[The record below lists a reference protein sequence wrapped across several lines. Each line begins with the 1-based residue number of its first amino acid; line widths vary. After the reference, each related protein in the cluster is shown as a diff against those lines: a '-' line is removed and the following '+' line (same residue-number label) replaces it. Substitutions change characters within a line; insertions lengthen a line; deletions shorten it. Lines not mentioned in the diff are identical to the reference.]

1 MRAAAALLAALVVAV
16 TNLETRFALVSAAD
30 KDGGGPILGLVADD
44 FIVEDGGTRAEV
56 MSVTPASYPV
66 AIVVDT
72 SSFARSDFQQIRD
85 AVHQFVGSLSG
96 RDVALYAT
104 GMVPKRRAEFTR
116 DLRQLETS
124 IAATSAQP
132 DGPPLTLDTIVDA
145 ATDLRERRDL
155 VTRIVVVSAGGAD
168 ASARSPRQVLHAVLA
183 SRSIV
188 DVVDLQQSRTH
199 PYTGIPRGNRTTMPS
214 LYRAEN
220 AAELLHNLSKRTL
233 GVYERIVTASA
244 YATSLQRV
252 RGQVLSEVIVEY
264 AAAPGSARSL
274 KVGVHLPNVSVRGV
288 ALERSPDSRP

>member
-1 MRAAAALLAALVVAV
+1 MRAAAALVAALVVAV
-16 TNLETRFALVSAAD
+16 TNLESRFALVSAAD
-30 KDGGGPILGLVADD
+30 KEGGPILGLVADD

-155 VTRIVVVSAGGAD
+155 VTRIVVVSAGGRR
-168 ASARSPRQVLHAVLA
+168 ARFFTPSWPVDRSSTSSIF
-183 SRSIV
+183 SRV
-188 DVVDLQQSRTH
+188 ERT
-199 PYTGIPRGNRTTMPS
+199 PTPEFRAATERRCRRSTGRRT
-214 LYRAEN
+214 
-220 AAELLHNLSKRTL
+220 
-233 GVYERIVTASA
+233 
-244 YATSLQRV
+244 QRNC
-252 RGQVLSEVIVEY
+252 STT
-264 AAAPGSARSL
+264 
-274 KVGVHLPNVSVRGV
+274 
-288 ALERSPDSRP
+288 